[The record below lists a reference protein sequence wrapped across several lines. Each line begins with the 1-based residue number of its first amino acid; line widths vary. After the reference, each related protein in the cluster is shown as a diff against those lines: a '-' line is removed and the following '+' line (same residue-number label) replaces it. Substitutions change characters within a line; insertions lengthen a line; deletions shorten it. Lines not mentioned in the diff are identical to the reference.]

1 MDWRSGY
8 GTDGIYRNLRTQLS
22 MPKEAEL
29 DLVTF
34 LFSGKAGDPQLA
46 NTAALVDA
54 ETGEQLTFGELG
66 VTVRSIAA
74 GLAELGVRQ
83 GSTVMILL
91 GNSIFFPVIF
101 MAITSIGAVVTTV
114 NPLNTRYEI
123 AKQMRDSRTR
133 FLITIPQLV
142 SKVEGLE
149 SLLGLILLENPSSS
163 SVAAAAAATAEE
175 YKNNKL
181 SFTPF
186 SKLLATNPD
195 KAPRVRIRQTDTAA
209 LLYSSGT
216 TGASKGVVITHKSF
230 IAAQIIAADGI
241 NEFRDLP
248 PHEVV
253 LGLVPFFHVF
263 GLALMG
269 CADLRAGAT
278 VVVMSKFGI
287 VEMLETIQKYR
298 VTSLP
303 VVPPIVL
310 ALCRPGVMD
319 AYDVSSVSNIACGAA
334 PLSKEL
340 TERCAA
346 KFPNATINQGYGLTE
361 STSMGTSTI
370 PVSKD
375 RKRDLKSS
383 YGSAG
388 WLVNML
394 EAMVVDVETGRF
406 LPPNCTG
413 ELWIRGPSL
422 MQEYLNNAEATAAT
436 LDKQGWLHTGDL
448 VYIDSDGCLF
458 VVDRIKELIKYKG
471 FQVAPAELEAILTS
485 HPSIFDAAVVP
496 LPDEEAGQVP
506 IAYIVCNPERLVT
519 EKQVLDF
526 VAEQVAPYKKLRR
539 VTFLEAIPRSSSGK
553 ILRRELTQKPISKL

>member
-1 MDWRSGY
+1 LLIFKKIVGAQKMDLVSGFEMDWRSGY
-8 GTDGIYRNLRTQLS
+8 GSDGIYRSLRTQLH
-22 MPKEAEL
+22 MPKQAEL

-54 ETGEQLTFGELG
+54 ETGERLTFGELG

-123 AKQMRDSRTR
+123 AKQMRDSGTR

-149 SLLGLILLENPSSS
+149 SLLGLILLEDPSSS
-163 SVAAAAAATAEE
+163 SSSAAAAEVN
-175 YKNNKL
+175 KNNKL

-195 KAPRVRIRQTDTAA
+195 NAPIVRIRQTDTAA

-230 IAAQIIAADGI
+230 IAAQIIATDGI

-248 PHEVV
+248 SQEVV

-269 CADLRAGAT
+269 CADLRRGAT

-287 VEMLETIQKYR
+287 FEMLETIQKYR

-310 ALCRPGVMD
+310 ALCRPGVMN
-319 AYDVSSVSNIACGAA
+319 AYDVSSVANIACGAA

-346 KFPNATINQGYGLTE
+346 KFPNATINQVGIYL
-361 STSMGTSTI
+361 SSSL
-370 PVSKD
+370 VSRSLFLSVCAKD
-375 RKRDLKSS
+375 RRFATTPLNMDFCACFHVVSRD
-383 YGSAG
+383 
-388 WLVNML
+388 M
-394 EAMVVDVETGRF
+394 D
-406 LPPNCTG
+406 
-413 ELWIRGPSL
+413 
-422 MQEYLNNAEATAAT
+422 
-436 LDKQGWLHTGDL
+436 
-448 VYIDSDGCLF
+448 
-458 VVDRIKELIKYKG
+458 
-471 FQVAPAELEAILTS
+471 
-485 HPSIFDAAVVP
+485 
-496 LPDEEAGQVP
+496 
-506 IAYIVCNPERLVT
+506 
-519 EKQVLDF
+519 
-526 VAEQVAPYKKLRR
+526 
-539 VTFLEAIPRSSSGK
+539 
-553 ILRRELTQKPISKL
+553 

>member
-1 MDWRSGY
+1 MDSGSRSEMDLGSGFEMDWRSGY
-8 GTDGIYRNLRTQLS
+8 GSDGIYRSLRTQLH
-22 MPKEAEL
+22 MPKQAEL

-142 SKVEGLE
+142 SKVE
-149 SLLGLILLENPSSS
+149 
-163 SVAAAAAATAEE
+163 AAAAAEE
-175 YKNNKL
+175 NKNNKL

-216 TGASKGVVITHKSF
+216 TGASKGVVITHKGF
-230 IAAQIIAADGI
+230 IAAQITAADGI

-269 CADLRAGAT
+269 CADLRRGAT

-287 VEMLETIQKYR
+287 FEMLETIQKYR

-310 ALCRPGVMD
+310 GLCRPGVMD
-319 AYDVSSVSNIACGAA
+319 AYDVSSVTNIACGAA

-346 KFPNATINQGYGLTE
+346 KFPNATINQVGIYL
-361 STSMGTSTI
+361 SSSL
-370 PVSKD
+370 VS
-375 RKRDLKSS
+375 RSL
-383 YGSAG
+383 
-388 WLVNML
+388 
-394 EAMVVDVETGRF
+394 F
-406 LPPNCTG
+406 LSVC
-413 ELWIRGPSL
+413 LSL
-422 MQEYLNNAEATAAT
+422 
-436 LDKQGWLHTGDL
+436 
-448 VYIDSDGCLF
+448 S
-458 VVDRIKELIKYKG
+458 
-471 FQVAPAELEAILTS
+471 
-485 HPSIFDAAVVP
+485 
-496 LPDEEAGQVP
+496 
-506 IAYIVCNPERLVT
+506 
-519 EKQVLDF
+519 
-526 VAEQVAPYKKLRR
+526 LRR
-539 VTFLEAIPRSSSGK
+539 TGALQQ
-553 ILRRELTQKPISKL
+553 RR

>member
-8 GTDGIYRNLRTQLS
+8 GSDGIYRSLRTQLR
-22 MPKEAEL
+22 MPKQAEL

-163 SVAAAAAATAEE
+163 LSSVAAAAEE
-175 YKNNKL
+175 NNNNKL

-230 IAAQIIAADGI
+230 IAAQLIAADGI

-248 PHEVV
+248 PQEVV

-269 CADLRAGAT
+269 CADLRRGAT

-287 VEMLETIQKYR
+287 FEMLETIQKYR
-298 VTSLP
+298 VTSVP

-310 ALCRPGVMD
+310 GLCRPGVMD
-319 AYDVSSVSNIACGAA
+319 AYDVSSVTNIACGAA

-340 TERCAA
+340 TERCAE

-375 RKRDLKSS
+375 RKGDLKSS

-413 ELWIRGPSL
+413 ELWIRGPSI

-448 VYIDSDGCLF
+448 VYIDSNGCLF

-506 IAYIVCNPERLVT
+506 VAYIVCNPERLVT

>member
-1 MDWRSGY
+1 LNPGSICFWLIVLIFVRAQKMDSGSGFEMDLGSASEMDWRSGY
-8 GTDGIYRNLRTQLS
+8 GSDGIYRSLRTQLR
-22 MPKEAEL
+22 MPKQAEL

-34 LFSGKAGDPQLA
+34 LFSGKAGNPQLA

-66 VTVRSIAA
+66 FTVRSIAA

-142 SKVEGLE
+142 SKVDGLE

-163 SVAAAAAATAEE
+163 SSSVTAAAEE
-175 YKNNKL
+175 NKNNKL

-269 CADLRAGAT
+269 CADLRRGAT

-319 AYDVSSVSNIACGAA
+319 AYDVSSVTNIACGAA

-346 KFPNATINQGYGLTE
+346 KFPNATINQVG
-361 STSMGTSTI
+361 I
-370 PVSKD
+370 
-375 RKRDLKSS
+375 
-383 YGSAG
+383 
-388 WLVNML
+388 
-394 EAMVVDVETGRF
+394 
-406 LPPNCTG
+406 
-413 ELWIRGPSL
+413 
-422 MQEYLNNAEATAAT
+422 YL
-436 LDKQGWLHTGDL
+436 
-448 VYIDSDGCLF
+448 
-458 VVDRIKELIKYKG
+458 
-471 FQVAPAELEAILTS
+471 
-485 HPSIFDAAVVP
+485 
-496 LPDEEAGQVP
+496 
-506 IAYIVCNPERLVT
+506 
-519 EKQVLDF
+519 
-526 VAEQVAPYKKLRR
+526 
-539 VTFLEAIPRSSSGK
+539 SSS
-553 ILRRELTQKPISKL
+553 LVSRSLSLSVSLSVRRTGALQQRR

>member
-1 MDWRSGY
+1 VDFCTLREVESGLDFFFFWLFVLIFVGAQKMDSGSRSEMDLGSGFEMDWRSGY
-8 GTDGIYRNLRTQLS
+8 GSDGIYRSLRTQLH
-22 MPKEAEL
+22 MPKQAEL

-142 SKVEGLE
+142 SKVE
-149 SLLGLILLENPSSS
+149 
-163 SVAAAAAATAEE
+163 AAAAAEE
-175 YKNNKL
+175 NKNNKL

-216 TGASKGVVITHKSF
+216 TGASKGVVITHKGF
-230 IAAQIIAADGI
+230 IAAQITAADGI

-269 CADLRAGAT
+269 CADLRRGAT

-287 VEMLETIQKYR
+287 FEMLETIQKYR

-310 ALCRPGVMD
+310 GLCRPGVMD
-319 AYDVSSVSNIACGAA
+319 AYDVSSVTNIACGAA

-346 KFPNATINQGYGLTE
+346 KFPNATINQVGIYL
-361 STSMGTSTI
+361 SSSL
-370 PVSKD
+370 VS
-375 RKRDLKSS
+375 RSL
-383 YGSAG
+383 
-388 WLVNML
+388 
-394 EAMVVDVETGRF
+394 F
-406 LPPNCTG
+406 LSVC
-413 ELWIRGPSL
+413 LSL
-422 MQEYLNNAEATAAT
+422 
-436 LDKQGWLHTGDL
+436 
-448 VYIDSDGCLF
+448 S
-458 VVDRIKELIKYKG
+458 
-471 FQVAPAELEAILTS
+471 
-485 HPSIFDAAVVP
+485 
-496 LPDEEAGQVP
+496 
-506 IAYIVCNPERLVT
+506 
-519 EKQVLDF
+519 
-526 VAEQVAPYKKLRR
+526 LRR
-539 VTFLEAIPRSSSGK
+539 TGALQQ
-553 ILRRELTQKPISKL
+553 RR

>member
-1 MDWRSGY
+1 MDLESGFEMDWRSGY

-22 MPKEAEL
+22 MPKEVEL

-163 SVAAAAAATAEE
+163 SVAAAAAAEN
-175 YKNNKL
+175 KNNKL

-346 KFPNATINQGYGLTE
+346 KFPNATINQVGVYL
-361 STSMGTSTI
+361 SSSL
-370 PVSKD
+370 VSRSLFLSVSLSLCAKD
-375 RKRDLKSS
+375 RRFATTPLNMDFVLVSMLFLGIWIDRVYVHGNKHHSSEQGQETRLEIELRICWLAGEHARS
-383 YGSAG
+383 YGCG
-388 WLVNML
+388 CR
-394 EAMVVDVETGRF
+394 DG
-406 LPPNCTG
+406 
-413 ELWIRGPSL
+413 SL
-422 MQEYLNNAEATAAT
+422 
-436 LDKQGWLHTGDL
+436 
-448 VYIDSDGCLF
+448 
-458 VVDRIKELIKYKG
+458 
-471 FQVAPAELEAILTS
+471 
-485 HPSIFDAAVVP
+485 
-496 LPDEEAGQVP
+496 
-506 IAYIVCNPERLVT
+506 
-519 EKQVLDF
+519 
-526 VAEQVAPYKKLRR
+526 
-539 VTFLEAIPRSSSGK
+539 SS
-553 ILRRELTQKPISKL
+553 P

>member
-1 MDWRSGY
+1 LLIVLIFVGAQKMDLGSGFEMDWRSGY
-8 GTDGIYRNLRTQLS
+8 GSDGIYRSLRTQLR
-22 MPKEAEL
+22 MPKQAEL

-163 SVAAAAAATAEE
+163 LSSVAAAAAAEE
-175 YKNNKL
+175 NNNNKL

-230 IAAQIIAADGI
+230 IAAQIIATDGI

-269 CADLRAGAT
+269 CADLRRGAT

-287 VEMLETIQKYR
+287 FEMLETIQKYR

-310 ALCRPGVMD
+310 GLCRPGVMD
-319 AYDVSSVSNIACGAA
+319 AYDVSSVTNIACGAA

-346 KFPNATINQGYGLTE
+346 KFPNATINQVG
-361 STSMGTSTI
+361 I
-370 PVSKD
+370 
-375 RKRDLKSS
+375 
-383 YGSAG
+383 
-388 WLVNML
+388 
-394 EAMVVDVETGRF
+394 
-406 LPPNCTG
+406 
-413 ELWIRGPSL
+413 SL
-422 MQEYLNNAEATAAT
+422 L
-436 LDKQGWLHTGDL
+436 L
-448 VYIDSDGCLF
+448 
-458 VVDRIKELIKYKG
+458 
-471 FQVAPAELEAILTS
+471 
-485 HPSIFDAAVVP
+485 
-496 LPDEEAGQVP
+496 
-506 IAYIVCNPERLVT
+506 
-519 EKQVLDF
+519 
-526 VAEQVAPYKKLRR
+526 
-539 VTFLEAIPRSSSGK
+539 
-553 ILRRELTQKPISKL
+553 